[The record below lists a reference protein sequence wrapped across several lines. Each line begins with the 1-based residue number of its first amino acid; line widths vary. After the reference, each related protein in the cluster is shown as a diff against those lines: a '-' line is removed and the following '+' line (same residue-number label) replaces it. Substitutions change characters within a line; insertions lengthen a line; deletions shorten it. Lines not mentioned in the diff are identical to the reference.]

1 MLGNYAKAEIDDLA
15 ELLGAIGA
23 EADRLAEGD
32 AVRFMNDIAM
42 RQQA

>member
-23 EADRLAEGD
+23 EAEWLAAGD
-32 AVRFMNDIAM
+32 DVRFMNDVAM
-42 RQQA
+42 RQQS